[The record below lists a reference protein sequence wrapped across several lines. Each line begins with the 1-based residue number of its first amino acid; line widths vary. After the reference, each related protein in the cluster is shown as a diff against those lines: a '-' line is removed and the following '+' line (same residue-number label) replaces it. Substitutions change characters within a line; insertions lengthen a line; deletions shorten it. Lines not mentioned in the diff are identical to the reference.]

1 MMIRLADLGLLRLL
15 FACYLVC
22 GGVSAQPAGV
32 TISYSLVTPVVVLQE
47 PVFLEFVIDNRSAAA
62 IKADLGKYRKLSF
75 SFDVTFPD
83 GATIRDLTLPLREG
97 IGAGGRISLS
107 AGERYSQRLL
117 LNEWVN
123 FSEPGVYQVEATLTT
138 PVEGQGGIHIP
149 SPPFRAIVNVLQ
161 RDEAVLTRVCQSLVD
176 RIERSVSVEEARDA
190 AAALS
195 YVVDPIAVPYLSA
208 ALRSDKYVSQE
219 AAAGLERI
227 GDMSATQ
234 VLISFLEESA
244 GKEIGINT
252 ILGTK
257 MIHVRQALAGIGR
270 RSTDPAVR
278 KTVQEALTSFAEREQ
293 GRP

>member
-1 MMIRLADLGLLRLL
+1 MMIRLADLGLLPLL

-22 GGVSAQPAGV
+22 SGVSAQPAGV

-47 PVFLEFVIDNRSAAA
+47 PVFLEFEIDNRSAAS

-75 SFDVTFPD
+75 SFDVAFPD
-83 GATIRDLTLPLREG
+83 GTTIREITLPVREG
-97 IGAGGRISLS
+97 IGEGGRVSLS
-107 AGERYSQRLL
+107 AGQRYTQRLL

-123 FSEPGVYQVEATLTT
+123 FSEPGSYQVEARLTT
-138 PVEGQGGIHIP
+138 PVEGEGGITVP
-149 SPPFRAIVNVLQ
+149 SPPFRAIVNVLP

-176 RIERSVSVEEARDA
+176 RIERSVSFEEARDA

-234 VLISFLEESA
+234 VLMSFLAESA

-257 MIHVRQALAGIGR
+257 VIHVRQALIGIGR
-270 RSTDPAVR
+270 RSTDPAAK
-278 KTVQEALTSFAEREQ
+278 KTVEEALASFADRER